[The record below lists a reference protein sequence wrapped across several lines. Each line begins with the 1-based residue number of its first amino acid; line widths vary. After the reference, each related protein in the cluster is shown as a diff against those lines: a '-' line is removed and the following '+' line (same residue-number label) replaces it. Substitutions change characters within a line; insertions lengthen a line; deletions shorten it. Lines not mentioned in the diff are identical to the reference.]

1 MMYWITVGGYLAFAV
16 AMFVLVVVSARRPR
30 SIAPLGDML
39 ERIMVSRTARVGI
52 IAAWWWFGWH
62 FIFAPPV
69 G

>member
-1 MMYWITVGGYLAFAV
+1 MMYWITVGGYLVFAV
-16 AMFVLVVVSARRPR
+16 AMLVLGVVSARRPR

>member
-1 MMYWITVGGYLAFAV
+1 MIYWFTVGGYLVLLA
-16 AMFVLVVVSARRPR
+16 AMVVLNVIARRDHAR
-30 SIAPLGDML
+30 IAPIGDML
-39 ERIMVSRTARVGI
+39 ERIMTSRTTRIGI

>member
-1 MMYWITVGGYLAFAV
+1 MMYWVTVAGYLTLLA
-16 AMFVLVVVSARRPR
+16 AMIVLDLIARRNQNR
-30 SIAPLGDML
+30 VAPLGDML
-39 ERIMVSRTARVGI
+39 ERIMTSRTTRIGI